1 MLALIILEISN
12 GLGEATRAVLWRVD
26 LIGLCILLLLALPLC
41 FFYTLLAAR
50 GAGLLPAAA
59 SSVLAECAYLA
70 LLWRLGQLF
79 PLTSSVSSVPPTGLE
94 GVVGRL
100 GVLGVTVAAVLSG
113 YGAVATPYQFVTLS
127 WEHVSAADVARQ
139 RRVTTRMVVA
149 VAAAKRRLLLTDMA
163 LAPPQG
169 STRRAASVQDDSGLC
184 LQLASALAATCGCAP
199 APVGGGREA
208 HLMRRA
214 AQRGEVRMLED
225 IHQHEHRQLVELLEA
240 LDRARRAATLEG
252 RCLSVLGVLLSAYG
266 LYRVVMATANV
277 LLSRDPTS
285 DPITTGLKLA
295 LTYASIPDPHLLVQ
309 PLSFLMAGGLV
320 FSNVRG
326 FLLSASKVFRVYAGG
341 ASVSM
346 GLLLAGVMGSYFVST
361 ILLMRM
367 ALPAQYRGGIVS
379 AVGGV
384 QFNFFH
390 RWFDVIFVVSALITA
405 LMLLLV
411 TTRYS
416 LFARPSAVTAAAAGG
431 DVGVGGGMGGDSAGS
446 VGHGLQSPFGTAS
459 TAGSMFSPGSAG
471 GGSVASGGG
480 SGRTALLRAGGGVG
494 GGWGAPIKRD

>member
-1 MLALIILEISN
+1 MLALIILEISD
-12 GLGEATRAVLWRVD
+12 GMSEAARAVLWRVD
-26 LIGLCILLLLALPLC
+26 LQGLSVLLLLALPVC
-41 FFYTLLAAR
+41 FFFTLLAGR
-50 GAGLLPAAA
+50 GAGLPAAA
-59 SSVLAECAYLA
+59 LGSVVAEAAYLG

-79 PLTSSVSSVPPTGLE
+79 PLTSSTSSVPPSGLE

-100 GVLGVTVAAVLSG
+100 GVMGVTVAAVLSG

-127 WEHVSAADVARQ
+127 WEHVSGAHVQQQ
-139 RRVTTRMVVA
+139 RHVCNRMVLA
-149 VAAAKRRLLLTDMA
+149 VASAKRRLLVTELV
-163 LAPPQG
+163 LSPSRGSKQRQG
-169 STRRAASVQDDSGLC
+169 SGLC
-184 LQLASALAATCGCAP
+184 LQLASAVAAACACSAP
-199 APVGGGREA
+199 PVGGGREA
-208 HLMRRA
+208 QLLRRA
-214 AQRGEVRMLED
+214 ALQGEVRMLDD
-225 IHQHEHRQLVELLEA
+225 ILQHEHRQLTEMIEA
-240 LDRARRAATLEG
+240 QERARRAATLEG
-252 RCLSVLGVLLSAYG
+252 RCLSFLGVILSAYG

-326 FLLSASKVFRVYAGG
+326 FLMSASKVFRVYAGG
-341 ASVSM
+341 VGVST
-346 GLLLAGVMGSYFVST
+346 GLLLAGVMGSYFVAT

-367 ALPAQYRGGIVS
+367 ALPAQYRGGIVA

-416 LFARPSAVTAAAAGG
+416 LYARPGAAVTAAMSGSHDLSMASKPGGVQGGFAA
-431 DVGVGGGMGGDSAGS
+431 AA
-446 VGHGLQSPFGTAS
+446 SPFGAPS
-459 TAGSMFSPGSAG
+459 SAGGSYVPGSAQG
-471 GGSVASGGG
+471 QSSLSHSSGPSAFPRGSRAS
-480 SGRTALLRAGGGVG
+480 V
-494 GGWGAPIKRD
+494 WGEQLKRD